1 MDRDSMATDVRY
13 ALGQLRQL
21 KVNRHMAG
29 ILVADAAQRAI
40 DALERVEA
48 SLAGPLDPSEATFE
62 AAYDKTQ
69 RGVEPGSERGL
80 PCDTGLQDQIG
91 ERQYDYGCYGT

>member
-1 MDRDSMATDVRY
+1 MNRETMATDVRY
-13 ALGQLRQL
+13 ALGQLVKAQL
-21 KVNRHMAG
+21 RGHADEIM
-29 ILVADAAQRAI
+29 ADAVQRAI

-48 SLAGPLDPSEATFE
+48 GLAASDGRREVEECDCP
-62 AAYDKTQ
+62 Q
-69 RGVEPGSERGL
+69 CEPGSERGL

>member
-13 ALGQLRQL
+13 ALGQLRGL
-21 KVNRHMAG
+21 LNGSVPVSCT
-29 ILVADAAQRAI
+29 VADRAERAI

-48 SLAGPLDPSEATFE
+48 ALDRSQASDLATYGEAMQGHDE
-62 AAYDKTQ
+62 QD
-69 RGVEPGSERGL
+69 EPRSDVGL